1 MVWEIDADGKNLI
14 QPLTAIKGL
23 GSTAIQQILDNRPF
37 NKIEEFIFNE
47 DITYSKLNKKALDVL
62 VRSQALNELMDDRFT
77 GMKHFWSSVAVDRP
91 RKEKNL
97 NENIETYKDEGSF
110 TKEEKIEHLTTLTG
124 IYPIDLIMDD
134 FTRESLMNKGCPPI
148 SEYDPELILCWF
160 IPREIKVK
168 KTKHGKKYYI
178 VSVTDHN
185 GADEQIKCWGVK
197 DTDIIK
203 TNRIYVGKLKHE
215 PRWGFSTYS
224 IKHNLRLL

>member
-1 MVWEIDADGKNLI
+1 M
-14 QPLTAIKGL
+14 TAIKGL

-160 IPREIKVK
+160 IPR
-168 KTKHGKKYYI
+168 
-178 VSVTDHN
+178 D
-185 GADEQIKCWGVK
+185 
-197 DTDIIK
+197 
-203 TNRIYVGKLKHE
+203 
-215 PRWGFSTYS
+215 
-224 IKHNLRLL
+224 